1 MKGRLFTFGC
11 SFTNYKWQTWA
22 DIIGTQFEE
31 FQNWGKSGAGNYYIS
46 SNLYECHS
54 VNNITKDD
62 VVLIMFS
69 SIDRFDFI
77 NQNSDYETNGSIY
90 GENHSLFGDFVFN
103 KWSEEFGLYN
113 SWFSVSSAKQLLDSI
128 GCDYQLMKSFNF
140 NQIDGS
146 KEYEKSR
153 NINQRVDICLDLID
167 KMVMGESFTE
177 FHNKTNQHYYFD
189 DLPSKVDGHPP
200 ISVHLEWVKQNMKK
214 YYVEEMDLIC
224 DDWEKKITK
233 KINNLEKNNDRKFID
248 FTDLNKKLYI

>member
-31 FQNWGKSGAGNYYIS
+31 FQNWGRSGAGNYYIS

-54 VNNITKDD
+54 VNKITKDD

-140 NQIDGS
+140 NQIDAS